1 MGLSLYAPSRHISF
15 SQRSPA
21 PKAQEERL
29 LTLQPPCH
37 VSRLWGKGWVGGGL
51 GSSEV
56 TWGDLLL
63 VSLVAIEL
71 IHKGKEARS
80 HRQNH
85 SYGITGLFFFLI

>member
-1 MGLSLYAPSRHISF
+1 M
-15 SQRSPA
+15 
-21 PKAQEERL
+21 
-29 LTLQPPCH
+29 
-37 VSRLWGKGWVGGGL
+37 GGGL